1 MAALGIMASTN
12 TTATTVVTPL
22 ELNMSTAQAARIH
35 LMARQQVAQVSRQVY
50 SIGTPIEN

>member
-1 MAALGIMASTN
+1 MAALGIMASTK

-50 SIGTPIEN
+50 SIGNPIEN